1 MGAFGPCC
9 SLGYADDPRQGAFPA
24 SSFDGTR
31 LGRVGKI
38 IRDQGGVS
46 GTMRPDRTEI
56 TFSNAWNG
64 AYFHCAEGS
73 PNGEI
78 VTRRFGPLRRG
89 LEECLMSDHTIK
101 AYDEELELL
110 DHKIAE
116 MGAIAEKLLSDA
128 MESLFNFDADL
139 AYATISGDLR
149 LDILERD
156 IEEQAIA
163 TIARRQPLAA
173 DLRELIVTIRIPSD
187 LERVGD
193 LAKNI
198 AKRVIKIKPQLGMPR
213 CIIGLRSMH
222 ELAATLLKDALDAYA
237 HRDAER
243 ARGVWM
249 RDADLDAL
257 QHSVFRDLLAFM
269 MENPHNI
276 VF

>member
-1 MGAFGPCC
+1 
-9 SLGYADDPRQGAFPA
+9 
-24 SSFDGTR
+24 
-31 LGRVGKI
+31 
-38 IRDQGGVS
+38 
-46 GTMRPDRTEI
+46 
-56 TFSNAWNG
+56 
-64 AYFHCAEGS
+64 
-73 PNGEI
+73 
-78 VTRRFGPLRRG
+78 
-89 LEECLMSDHTIK
+89 MSDHTIK
-101 AYDEELELL
+101 AYDEELQIL

-156 IEEQAIA
+156 IEGQAIT

-173 DLRELIVTIRIPSD
+173 DLRELIATIRIPSD

-198 AKRVIKIKPQLGMPR
+198 AKRVIKIKPQLGIPR
-213 CIIGLRSMH
+213 CIIGLQSMH
-222 ELAATLLKDALDAYA
+222 ELAATLLKDAIDAYA
-237 HRDAER
+237 QRDAER

-257 QHSVFRDLLAFM
+257 QHSIFRDLLAFM

-276 VF
+276 AFCTHLLFCSKNIERIGDHATNIAEMVVYLVTGESLPIERPKGRSSTSVSPTTVM